1 MMEYNTL
8 QAKVNNLETEKSQGD
23 AAINLLQQFVATGFV
38 TQEEDGSF
46 IMPGVSGDRKF
57 KPYESQQ

>member
-1 MMEYNTL
+1 MEYNTL
-8 QAKVNNLETEKSQGD
+8 QAKVNNLDTQKSQVD